1 MFKRAN
7 QDNWD
12 LTERSIYWWYIYSST
27 LFCPFELGVGIRGT
41 VNLGATTWTTCDSL
55 RPSDSPNQVRHRSS
69 AVSIKRLKNST
80 FSSVSKHF
88 FQTRGNK
95 WRNKHHSLK
104 GPACRCFCC
113 FLASSGWENSNPVFW
128 FGDCADP
135 NRSLPKITTRKSC
148 LFWFIA
154 SPTSLD
160 F

>member
-1 MFKRAN
+1 MTATSGDLARFANPRYSRIPMGGQHLPTKSVFKRAN

-12 LTERSIYWWYIYSST
+12 LTERSIHWWYIYSST
-27 LFCPFELGVGIRGT
+27 RFCPFELGVGIRGT

-88 FQTRGNK
+88 FQTQGNK

-104 GPACRCFCC
+104 GPTCRSFCW
-113 FLASSGWENSNPVFW
+113 FFDSS
-128 FGDCADP
+128 
-135 NRSLPKITTRKSC
+135 
-148 LFWFIA
+148 
-154 SPTSLD
+154 
-160 F
+160 